1 MVIEFICIGFF
12 CKIIKL
18 YNWIFYMVDF
28 WSVNE
33 MWIEEELGDKIFIE
47 LDSLILVFKGKL
59 N

>member
-1 MVIEFICIGFF
+1 
-12 CKIIKL
+12 
-18 YNWIFYMVDF
+18 MVDF

-33 MWIEEELGDKIFIE
+33 MWIEEKLGDKIFIE